1 MVIIQAAINVN
12 NYEDA
17 INAAEISFIKG
28 ANIIEISNKITKKFG
43 YTIARDLKLRLPRTK
58 IYFDLRVIEDPEFDF
73 ELAYECGADI
83 ISVLAV
89 APYETITTSLNL
101 SKKYGIDV
109 ALDFLG
115 INDPINKVL
124 EILQAGIYYYRI
136 NVPRTI
142 NNQSYEFKRYVK
154 MVKEL
159 SRVSSV
165 PIAVRINNDI
175 TLLPYFI
182 NIGASIIILDINNNS
197 EEEIEQ
203 LIKSVNKS
211 IETAYL

>member
-1 MVIIQAAINVN
+1 
-12 NYEDA
+12 
-17 INAAEISFIKG
+17 
-28 ANIIEISNKITKKFG
+28 
-43 YTIARDLKLRLPRTK
+43 
-58 IYFDLRVIEDPEFDF
+58 
-73 ELAYECGADI
+73 
-83 ISVLAV
+83 
-89 APYETITTSLNL
+89 
-101 SKKYGIDV
+101 
-109 ALDFLG
+109 
-115 INDPINKVL
+115 
-124 EILQAGIYYYRI
+124 
-136 NVPRTI
+136 
-142 NNQSYEFKRYVK
+142 